1 MLIKREHISFKTTMR
16 ISHSGFTLI
25 EVMIVISIIAILSA
39 IALPKYKTYANRT
52 KFVEVTT
59 SVGVVKSSIDVCFQT
74 RGYYSLQNCNS
85 FSKIGLV
92 KNGLIAA
99 PYVND
104 INILIDGT
112 ITANTISTDGFN
124 AETFILYPTPSSSTL
139 IWKVSSTSS
148 CIAAGFC

>member
-1 MLIKREHISFKTTMR
+1 MR
-16 ISHSGFTLI
+16 LTHSGFTLI

-52 KFVEVTT
+52 KFVEVTA

-85 FSKIGLV
+85 FSKIGIV

-99 PYVND
+99 PYIND
-104 INILIDGT
+104 IDILNDGT
-112 ITANTISTDGFN
+112 ITAKAISTDGFN
-124 AETFILYPTPSSSTL
+124 AETFILSPTPSSSTL
-139 IWKVSSTSS
+139 IWKVSNTSS
-148 CIAAGFC
+148 CITAGFC